1 MGQDTIFR
9 FGEEE
14 FTDRVDS
21 DDFGPR
27 TKLLYEHLA
36 GRVIGQERGARRAAQ
51 GFSVYHAGLKDPT
64 APVATLLFAGPTGW
78 GKTHM
83 AEEIARFLIGDDARA
98 PLTRIQCGK
107 YSERHR
113 VAELIGSP
121 PGYVDSDK
129 VPGLAQIR
137 IDEKHFWAKVR
148 PQLEKA
154 FKGKEKRDPDEIMAE
169 LYEANK
175 PYYSVILFD
184 EVEKAHGDLHN
195 ALLHIIDD
203 GELSFPHGGMTYFHN
218 SVIILTCNVGGA
230 EQQELLAG
238 KGSMGFGRG
247 SQSLEEMSEDQAGE
261 LDRKIYE
268 QTISLIE
275 KRFPP
280 ELVGRLRDDIVV
292 FRTLNRPQQKQI
304 LEIMLAK
311 VQDQLAGKNSNSIP
325 LSLQYTDGFKEH
337 LLDEGINRKYGVRP
351 LKRKVR
357 KLVKLPIANAIEA
370 GRLKAGDEVLFKMVG
385 GKPAIYRKPWP
396 ELPPPKRLPP
406 AGGNGAA

>member
-1 MGQDTIFR
+1 MAENNVLR
-9 FGEEE
+9 YGEEE

-83 AEEIARFLIGDDARA
+83 AEEIARFLVGDDARA
-98 PLTRIQCGK
+98 PVTRIQCGK

-137 IDEKHFWAKVR
+137 IDEPHFWAKVR

-238 KGSMGFGRG
+238 KGAMGFGRG
-247 SQSLEEMSEDQAGE
+247 QPTREEMSGDEAE
-261 LDRKIYE
+261 ALDRKIYE

-292 FRTLNRPQQKQI
+292 FRTLNRAQQKQI
-304 LEIMLAK
+304 LEIMLGK
-311 VQDQLAGKNSNSIP
+311 VQDQLSGRNANSIP
-325 LSLQYTDGFKEH
+325 LSLQFTDGFKEH

-357 KLVKLPIANAIEA
+357 KLVKLPIANAIEC
-370 GRLKAGDEVLFKMVG
+370 GRLKGGDEVLFKMVN

-396 ELPPPKRLPP
+396 ALPPPKQLPSK
-406 AGGNGAA
+406 GSG